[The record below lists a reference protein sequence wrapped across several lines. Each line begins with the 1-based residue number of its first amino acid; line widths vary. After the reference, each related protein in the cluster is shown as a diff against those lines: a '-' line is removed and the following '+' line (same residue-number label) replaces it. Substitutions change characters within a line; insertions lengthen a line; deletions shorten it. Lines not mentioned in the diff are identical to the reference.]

1 MNATVNTCDVKKN
14 DELGI
19 LIDNYKRGD
28 FKLLKCDYLMQN
40 LNIDSVYPYFKS
52 IEIAEALDS
61 NGNFTLDAL
70 ITRNMLS
77 SRTKI
82 AVTGMQDIMQS
93 LDNHWNLVSN
103 CAFMYV
109 LEKDRKLK
117 GEECISQFTIE
128 GLDNF
133 ITLFSFNAI
142 FVNTIRMTLILLDDI
157 VKYIDE
163 ENPDKSRRYGKEILE
178 KRLASNK
185 FAMVEIKNTWDKIQD
200 TSVKVEYQNF
210 IRLFLGGRRT
220 LNETVDRLLSPIE
233 KVIAEN
239 KVITKVVNDD
249 NTENKFFS
257 SVYDFA
263 EELVAMMRDYQ
274 KAVLFR
280 DEDDER

>member
-28 FKLLKCDYLMQN
+28 FKLLMCDYLMQN

-61 NGNFTLDAL
+61 NGDFTLDAL

-82 AVTGMQDIMQS
+82 AVTGMQEIMQS

-117 GEECISQFTIE
+117 GEECISRFTIE

-210 IRLFLGGRRT
+210 ISLLGGRRT

-239 KVITKVVNDD
+239 KVITKVVNED

>member
-28 FKLLKCDYLMQN
+28 FKLLMCDYLMQN

-82 AVTGMQDIMQS
+82 AVTGMQEIMQS

-117 GEECISQFTIE
+117 GEECISRFTIE

-210 IRLFLGGRRT
+210 ISLLGGRRT

-239 KVITKVVNDD
+239 KVITKVVNED